1 MARFYNIPT
10 TCAVWPRRRRPGTD
24 EANPVSTAN
33 SRWGGETFGRIASR
47 PDPGRLRKDA
57 PSDAGPFIV
66 RTSRPVDQSSRRRRA
81 TSRPCAQAYP
91 RPRGRR
97 LSRTQRAAVGKQP
110 SPTASGCLNSIP
122 VHRPAGRSGRDPGL
136 VSLLE
141 FLSSGQTTAGLRIY
155 ILWRRFDV
163 VRKHA
168 RRADERSSEVNC
180 RYPSMKHG
188 RPQKHSRESSDRA
201 SMTGGQNRALDPDS
215 DCFIEEVQR

>member
-1 MARFYNIPT
+1 MRRQAIRQGSPAARG
-10 TCAVWPRRRRPGTD
+10 PRITLRDCQALSLPSSGPGDPVHRLSSKRR
-24 EANPVSTAN
+24 S
-33 SRWGGETFGRIASR
+33 AS
-47 PDPGRLRKDA
+47 G
-57 PSDAGPFIV
+57 S
-66 RTSRPVDQSSRRRRA
+66 
-81 TSRPCAQAYP
+81 CAQTCP
-91 RPRGRR
+91 RSRGRR

-122 VHRPAGRSGRDPGL
+122 AHRPAGRSGQDPGL

-155 ILWRRFDV
+155 MLWRPIHL

-168 RRADERSSEVNC
+168 RRADERTSEVNC

-188 RPQKHSRESSDRA
+188 RPQQLTRESSDRA